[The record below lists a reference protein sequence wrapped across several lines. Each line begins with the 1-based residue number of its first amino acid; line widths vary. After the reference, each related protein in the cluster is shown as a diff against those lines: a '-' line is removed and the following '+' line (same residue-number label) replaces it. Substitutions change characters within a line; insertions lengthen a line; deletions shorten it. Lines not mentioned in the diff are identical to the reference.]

1 MEYIFNLLT
10 NNKSIQMLVI
20 FIVLDVIFGVLRS
33 FKERKTNSTIGID
46 GIIRKTGMMI
56 TIVVA
61 IVLDKIANIDLIFFI
76 PEELKNVLSLRSCG
90 ITFIFNSL
98 YIIFESLSI
107 LKNMRKCG
115 IPFPRKLNDFL
126 EEYKVIRRKRFIDKV
141 EDGASMLSMI
151 NMLMEG

>member
-1 MEYIFNLLT
+1 MDLIFDLLSK
-10 NNKSIQMLVI
+10 NKSIQILVI

-61 IVLDKIANIDLIFFI
+61 IILDKIANIDLIFFI
-76 PEELKNVLSLRSCG
+76 PEELKSVLNIKNCG

-126 EEYKVIRRKRFIDKV
+126 EKLLTEFTSEV
-141 EDGASMLSMI
+141 EDGKGEKII
-151 NMLMEG
+151 NS

>member
-1 MEYIFNLLT
+1 MDYIIKLLS

-33 FKERKTNSTIGID
+33 IKEHKTNSTIGID

-61 IVLDKIANIDLIFFI
+61 LILDKIANIDLIFFI
-76 PEELKNVLSLRSCG
+76 PEELKTVLSLNTCG
-90 ITFIFNSL
+90 TTFVFNSL

-115 IPFPRKLNDFL
+115 IPFPKKLNDFL
-126 EEYKVIRRKRFIDKV
+126 EKLLMEFTSEV
-141 EDGASMLSMI
+141 EDGK
-151 NMLMEG
+151 N

>member
-1 MEYIFNLLT
+1 MDYIINLLT

-20 FIVLDVIFGVLRS
+20 FIVLDVVFGFLRS
-33 FKERKTNSTIGID
+33 VKERRTNSTIGID

-61 IVLDKIANIDLIFFI
+61 IVLDKIANIDLLFFF
-76 PEELKNVLSLRSCG
+76 PDELKNVLKINSCG
-90 ITFIFNSL
+90 ITVLFNSL

-126 EEYKVIRRKRFIDKV
+126 EKLLSEFTAEV
-141 EDGASMLSMI
+141 EDGKKEKTI
-151 NMLMEG
+151 NN

>member
-1 MEYIFNLLT
+1 MEYIINLLT
-10 NNKSIQMLVI
+10 NNKSIQLLVI

-33 FKERKTNSTIGID
+33 FKEHKTNSTIGID

-61 IVLDKIANIDLIFFI
+61 IILDEIANIDLIFFI
-76 PEELKNVLSLRSCG
+76 PEELKNYFSITSCG
-90 ITFIFNSL
+90 ITIIFNSL

-126 EEYKVIRRKRFIDKV
+126 EKLLSEFTSEV
-141 EDGASMLSMI
+141 EDGKDEKII
-151 NMLMEG
+151 NS

>member
-1 MEYIFNLLT
+1 MDYIINLLK
-10 NNKSIQMLVI
+10 NNKSIQILVI
-20 FIVLDVIFGVLRS
+20 FIVLDVIFGFLRS
-33 FKERKTNSTIGID
+33 IKERKTNSTIGID

-61 IVLDKIANIDLIFFI
+61 IILDKIANIDLLFFF
-76 PEELKNVLSLRSCG
+76 PEELKAVLTINTCG
-90 ITFIFNSL
+90 IAILFNSL

-126 EEYKVIRRKRFIDKV
+126 EKLLTEFTSEV
-141 EDGASMLSMI
+141 EDGKGEKI
-151 NMLMEG
+151 NS

>member
-1 MEYIFNLLT
+1 MEYIINLLA

-33 FKERKTNSTIGID
+33 IKEHKTNSTIGID

-61 IVLDKIANIDLIFFI
+61 IILDKIANIDLIFFI
-76 PEELKNVLSLRSCG
+76 PEELKNVLSLSTCG
-90 ITFIFNSL
+90 ITFVFNSL

-107 LKNMRKCG
+107 LKNMRRCG
-115 IPFPRKLNDFL
+115 IPFPRKLNNFL
-126 EEYKVIRRKRFIDKV
+126 EKLLTEFTSEV
-141 EDGASMLSMI
+141 ENGK
-151 NMLMEG
+151 N

>member
-1 MEYIFNLLT
+1 MEYIIELLA

-33 FKERKTNSTIGID
+33 IKEHKTNSTIGID

-61 IVLDKIANIDLIFFI
+61 IILDKIANIDLIFFI
-76 PEELKNVLSLRSCG
+76 PEELKNVLSLSTCG
-90 ITFIFNSL
+90 ITFVFNSL

-107 LKNMRKCG
+107 LKNMRRCG
-115 IPFPRKLNDFL
+115 IPFPRKLNNFL
-126 EEYKVIRRKRFIDKV
+126 EKLLTEFTSEV
-141 EDGASMLSMI
+141 ENGK
-151 NMLMEG
+151 N

>member
-1 MEYIFNLLT
+1 MEYILELLT
-10 NNKSIQMLVI
+10 NNKSIQVLVI
-20 FIVLDVIFGVLRS
+20 FIVLDVVFGVLRS

-46 GIIRKTGMMI
+46 GLIRKTGMLI

-76 PEELKNVLSLRSCG
+76 PDKLKEALTIDKCG
-90 ITFIFNSL
+90 ITLLFNSL

-126 EEYKVIRRKRFIDKV
+126 EKLLMEFTSEV
-141 EDGASMLSMI
+141 EDDKNKEKISNL
-151 NMLMEG
+151 

>member
-1 MEYIFNLLT
+1 MDFIFNLLA

-76 PEELKNVLSLRSCG
+76 PEELKTYLSITSCG
-90 ITFIFNSL
+90 ITFVFNSL

-126 EEYKVIRRKRFIDKV
+126 EKLLTEFTSEV
-141 EDGASMLSMI
+141 EDGKEKETKIS
-151 NMLMEG
+151 N

>member
-1 MEYIFNLLT
+1 MDYVFNLLA
-10 NNKSIQMLVI
+10 NNKSIQILVI

-61 IVLDKIANIDLIFFI
+61 IILDKIANIDLIFFI
-76 PEELKNVLSLRSCG
+76 PEELKSVINIQNCG

-115 IPFPRKLNDFL
+115 IPFPRKLNNFL
-126 EEYKVIRRKRFIDKV
+126 ERILTEFTAEV
-141 EDGASMLSMI
+141 EDEKETKI
-151 NMLMEG
+151 NNK